1 MLREAAPL
9 TVAGT
14 APATSTTAKR
24 TRMRRTVN
32 TPDADPLRP
41 RLVILTAVVGLLA
54 TWAVVVSPSV
64 RPAYFSPHFHV
75 ALETAAGLIALLA
88 AFLFFGRLRE
98 HRLQSNWALVYA
110 LALSSL
116 INFGFGVVPAV
127 VGSAAAGEF
136 SVWATSLG
144 RVTSAVAFV
153 VAAFSSAKWA
163 HRRRH
168 IGWIVVVAPIATA
181 ALIGATV
188 YQLLPHLPA
197 GLTDGTATTAL
208 PDMHP
213 FIMFVQV
220 SGLALYTAAAAGF
233 IRRSER
239 TGDELMRWLAAG
251 SVLAALSRLHYMLY
265 PSMHAG
271 WVYSGD
277 LLRLGFYGLLLVG
290 AVGEIRRYWTRMA
303 QAAADEERRRIARDL
318 HDGLAQELAFISAQ
332 TRWLRLHDRAGGE
345 TAIALQAAADRAL
358 DESRRAIS
366 ALTRED
372 DEPLPVAL
380 AQAAE
385 EVGDRVGARVF
396 LDLDPDVDLRPDV
409 REGVIRI
416 AREAIAN
423 AGRHSGSD
431 SVTVRLSA
439 NGRVRLQVIDN
450 GAGFDTS
457 TAPPNRF
464 GLVSMRERAEAL
476 NAEFSVTSSPG
487 RGTSVE
493 VAL

>member
-1 MLREAAPL
+1 
-9 TVAGT
+9 
-14 APATSTTAKR
+14 
-24 TRMRRTVN
+24 MRRAAN
-32 TPDADPLRP
+32 TTDADPLRP
-41 RLVILTAVVGLLA
+41 RLVILTAAAGLAA
-54 TWAVVVSPSV
+54 TWAVAVSPSV
-64 RPAYFSPHFHV
+64 QPAYFSPHFHV

-88 AFLFFGRLRE
+88 ALLFFGRLRE

-116 INFGFGVVPAV
+116 INFGFGVVPSV
-127 VGSAAAGEF
+127 VDTVAAGEF
-136 SVWATSLG
+136 SVWATSIG
-144 RVTSAVAFV
+144 RLIGAVAFV

-163 HRRRH
+163 QHRRH
-168 IGWIVVVAPIATA
+168 IGWIVVGTPIATA
-181 ALIGATV
+181 AVIGGAV
-188 YQLLPHLPA
+188 HKLLPHLPA
-197 GLTDGTATTAL
+197 GITELPTVAARL
-208 PDMHP
+208 PDVHP
-213 FIMFVQV
+213 FIMFAQV

-233 IRRSER
+233 IQRSER

-265 PSMHAG
+265 PSLYSG

-332 TRWLRLHDRAGGE
+332 TRWLRLYDRAGGE

-385 EVGDRVGARVF
+385 EVGDRVGTRVF

-439 NGRVRLQVIDN
+439 NGRVRLQIIDN
-450 GAGFDTS
+450 GAGFDTGI
-457 TAPPNRF
+457 APPNRF

-476 NAEFSVTSSPG
+476 DAEFSVTSSPG

-493 VAL
+493 VTL